1 MIMAPN
7 SALAEELDTLRAR
20 RRVLQASLT
29 NENGPGDRGDQAEV
43 LETIDELSRLEN
55 RISELT
61 RRLARPE
68 AHDGLPAGTL
78 VRLRYEDG
86 TEETLRVGAASE
98 AENDDE
104 VPVLSTDSPLGKALA
119 GKQAGDKVTFPIPN
133 GTLSA
138 DILDLQLPT

>member
-20 RRVLQASLT
+20 RRVLQASLS

-68 AHDGLPAGTL
+68 AKGGLPTGTL

-98 AENDDE
+98 AERDDE

-119 GKQAGDKVTFPIPN
+119 GRQAGDRVTFPIPN
-133 GTLSA
+133 GTLAA
-138 DILDLQLPT
+138 DVLDLQLPT